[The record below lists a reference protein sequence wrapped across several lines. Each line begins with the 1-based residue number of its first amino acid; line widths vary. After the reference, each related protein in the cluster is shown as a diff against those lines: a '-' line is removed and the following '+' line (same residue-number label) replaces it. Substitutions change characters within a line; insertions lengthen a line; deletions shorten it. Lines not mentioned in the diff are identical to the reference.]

1 MIIAKNKTNGNS
13 DIIELKKRV
22 EEAEEAEKSRE
33 MQTFQKTVDDLTES
47 IEEFTGKF
55 QELIDLQV
63 AESKKE
69 KPVTEYFD
77 KDLKGSIE
85 KAVGLL
91 QKLKQPTPEINI
103 DISPLANEIKKSNDK
118 IIELL
123 NRPNQSDEV
132 VRMLTA
138 MVGRQNITFEKFA
151 DQVDYSSKFDLLI
164 QAMNNNKSNN
174 EKVQE
179 LEVQY
184 KNGAISKVIPIYKN
198 Q

>member
-47 IEEFTGKF
+47 IEDFTGKF

-69 KPVTEYFD
+69 KPIAEYFD
-77 KDLKGSIE
+77 KDLKSSID
-85 KAVGLL
+85 KAVGVL
-91 QKLKQPTPEINI
+91 QKLKQTAPEINI

-132 VRMLTA
+132 VRMLSA
-138 MVGRQNITFEKFA
+138 MVGKQNITFEKFA
-151 DQVDYSSKFDLLI
+151 NQVDYSPKFDLLI
-164 QAMNNNKSNN
+164 QAMNNNKSNS